1 MFMASSRHN
10 PPTMYRRQVRLQL
23 VPIVACGCARAF
35 FWLPFSSCQADLLNR
50 VLFFYVCVHCVC
62 VSKAWCKH
70 NIRRDVY
77 CNVSVWC
84 QLSWAA
90 SCLEKRMTVWLFDDN
105 VGLASLFLSSASQ
118 KNADIKC
125 LMLACTTDV
134 QIKTSPVRHDFS
146 SSSFFFLVF
155 LHFWQYICCF
165 CCFHVRFKFYLSP
178 PFFKSLDC
186 FYLSLSRFLLS
197 FFFLLLFLLKSE
209 SRQKIHSGVAYEF
222 KNNSFPLEYILGF

>member
-10 PPTMYRRQVRLQL
+10 PPTKYRRQVRLQL

-134 QIKTSPVRHDFS
+134 QIKTSPVRHDFYS
-146 SSSFFFLVF
+146 SSSFFFSLLAF
-155 LHFWQYICCF
+155 LTIH
-165 CCFHVRFKFYLSP
+165 
-178 PFFKSLDC
+178 
-186 FYLSLSRFLLS
+186 
-197 FFFLLLFLLKSE
+197 LLFLLFPRSIQVLPFPPFLKVWIVFI
-209 SRQKIHSGVAYEF
+209 SRSLVF
-222 KNNSFPLEYILGF
+222 FFLFFSSSFSS

>member
-10 PPTMYRRQVRLQL
+10 PPTKYRRQVRLQL
-23 VPIVACGCARAF
+23 VPIVARGCARAF

-178 PFFKSLDC
+178 PF
-186 FYLSLSRFLLS
+186 
-197 FFFLLLFLLKSE
+197 
-209 SRQKIHSGVAYEF
+209 
-222 KNNSFPLEYILGF
+222 